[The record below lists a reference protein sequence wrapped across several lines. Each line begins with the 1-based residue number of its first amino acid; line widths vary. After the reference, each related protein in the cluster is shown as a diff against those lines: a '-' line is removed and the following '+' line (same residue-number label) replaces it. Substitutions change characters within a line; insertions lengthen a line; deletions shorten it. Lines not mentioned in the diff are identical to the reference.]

1 MFYFTTSKGFLTT
14 AWHVSAKQE
23 AMICYKCTFTLLL
36 IIALLCRVVLLN
48 SYESQKQAAHG
59 KEAVIADARPLN
71 LLTVSALVM
80 KLTLFEVAYILVLIE
95 SIGKRTKS
103 MDVPAIPPAKT
114 DVKKVF
120 TVNCE
125 VTT

>member
-1 MFYFTTSKGFLTT
+1 MLALSCFTFPFLDRIVGLDMFYFTTSKGFLTT

-80 KLTLFEVAYILVLIE
+80 KLTLFEVAYI
-95 SIGKRTKS
+95 
-103 MDVPAIPPAKT
+103 
-114 DVKKVF
+114 VF
-120 TVNCE
+120 GCSHCTWNFP
-125 VTT
+125 

>member
-1 MFYFTTSKGFLTT
+1 M
-14 AWHVSAKQE
+14 
-23 AMICYKCTFTLLL
+23 
-36 IIALLCRVVLLN
+36 LN

-71 LLTVSALVM
+71 LLTVSAFVM